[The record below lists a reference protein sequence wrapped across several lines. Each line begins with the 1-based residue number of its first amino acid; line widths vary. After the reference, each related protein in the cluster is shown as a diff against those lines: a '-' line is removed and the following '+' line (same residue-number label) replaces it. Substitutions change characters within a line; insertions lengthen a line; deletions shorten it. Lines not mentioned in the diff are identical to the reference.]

1 MGGKTTAEVRIL
13 STIRAFP
20 SDERPRLAPEVE
32 ERLAQLEERAARRYS
47 ALELLAFRAR
57 QLAARLRGEGTASP
71 ELVEQLDTLRGK
83 IEVK

>member
-1 MGGKTTAEVRIL
+1 MGGRTTAEVRIL

-32 ERLAQLEERAARRYS
+32 ERLAPIEARAARRYS

-57 QLAARLRGEGTASP
+57 QLAAKLRGEGVASR